1 MPLDRG
7 PITSNAVRFAFSS
20 LWPFASR
27 LPSAGALRLRWLRP
41 VASLG
46 ETRTDGI
53 ANRFRVRFQMKLKL
67 KRSEQCQAPVK
78 VGSVAGLPA
87 LDSLGTTDGHGA
99 TRMRGPDPW
108 HPCNPWWSWAGLPVV
123 DEASCLVVWDDTAGN
138 PKQPED
144 RCGSGREYLGAEARC
159 LSHDGGSLR
168 EPSFRRKTFQVNE
181 APRPAPRARREG
193 KVCSTPYSLPASRY
207 SPPPPPTRCFP
218 SSYSPLPAPRPHK
231 GGRRSR
237 RRANAT

>member
-27 LPSAGALRLRWLRP
+27 LPSAGALRLRRLRP

-46 ETRTDGI
+46 ETRTHGI

-87 LDSLGTTDGHGA
+87 LDSLGTTDGHGV
-99 TRMRGPDPW
+99 TRIRNSDPW

-168 EPSFRRKTFQVNE
+168 SPSYRRD
-181 APRPAPRARREG
+181 AS
-193 KVCSTPYSLPASRY
+193 KVDKAS
-207 SPPPPPTRCFP
+207 P
-218 SSYSPLPAPRPHK
+218 SAS
-231 GGRRSR
+231 GGRHQARDGKM
-237 RRANAT
+237 